1 VSEEALEKGMDAH
14 SCAGCSFVIRIIY
27 QTADDEDD

>member
-1 VSEEALEKGMDAH
+1 VSEEALENGADTY

-27 QTADDEDD
+27 QTAD